1 MAASYHDE
9 KSSQRVKQHRNCG
22 AVSLLLLLTRILRLW
37 IESQYRVCAN
47 VLVLFERVIATP
59 LQGWRPLIMI
69 RSRRSASHS
78 AATAGL

>member
-47 VLVLFERVIATP
+47 VLVLLERAFSVAVP
-59 LQGWRPLIMI
+59 GPDVGSKYLF
-69 RSRRSASHS
+69 ASLPG
-78 AATAGL
+78 AVLP